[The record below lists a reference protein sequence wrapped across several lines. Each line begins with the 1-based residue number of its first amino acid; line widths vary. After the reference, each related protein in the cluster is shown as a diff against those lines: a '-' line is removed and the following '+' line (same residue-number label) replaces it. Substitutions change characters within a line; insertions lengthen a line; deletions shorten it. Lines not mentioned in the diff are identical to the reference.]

1 MRRLFIFIAY
11 AALMLASAL
20 PASAQDEGAQKYTN
34 DRLEYALEL
43 PNSKW
48 RALTR
53 PDSVHNHTEF
63 IYGDRSDGLLRIR
76 KEVVDAGTT
85 AADLA
90 RRDHD
95 LKFRF
100 QPGYVE
106 SKDKEAKFIG
116 RINGVTSAYEYT
128 GSGKAMIG
136 RIYYLQADNRTIY
149 VLHFTGTRD
158 KLPLLRNQ
166 TDGIARSFHL
176 K

>member
-11 AALMLASAL
+11 GALMLAAL
-20 PASAQDEGAQKYTN
+20 PALAQNEGAQKYTN
-34 DRLEYALEL
+34 ERLEYALEL
-43 PNSKW
+43 PNAKW

-63 IYGDRSDGLLRIR
+63 IYGDRSDGLLRVR
-76 KEVVDAGTT
+76 KEVVDAGTNAT
-85 AADLA
+85 DLA

-95 LKFRF
+95 LKLRF

-106 SKDKEAKFIG
+106 GKEEKFVG

-128 GSGKAMIG
+128 GGGKAMIG

-149 VLHFTGTRD
+149 VLHFTGARD
-158 KLPLLRNQ
+158 KLSLLRNQ
-166 TDGIARSFHL
+166 TDSIARSFQL

>member
-1 MRRLFIFIAY
+1 MRRLIIFA
-11 AALMLASAL
+11 ACALMLAAL
-20 PASAQDEGAQKYTN
+20 PATAQDEGAQKYTN
-34 DRLEYALEL
+34 ERLEYVLEL
-43 PNSKW
+43 PNAKW

-85 AADLA
+85 PTDLA

-106 SKDKEAKFIG
+106 SKEEKFVG

-136 RIYYLQADNRTIY
+136 RVYYLQADNRTIY

>member
-1 MRRLFIFIAY
+1 MRRLTILVTC
-11 AALMLASAL
+11 ALMLVL
-20 PASAQDEGAQKYTN
+20 PALAQEDGAQKYTN
-34 DRLEYALEL
+34 ERLEYTLEL
-43 PNSKW
+43 PNARW

-63 IYGDRSDGLLRIR
+63 IYGDRSDGLLRVR
-76 KEVVDAGTT
+76 KEVVDAGTN
-85 AADLA
+85 AKDVA

-95 LKFRF
+95 LKLRF

-106 SKDKEAKFIG
+106 GKEENFAG

-128 GSGKAMIG
+128 GGGKAMIG

-149 VLHFTGTRD
+149 VLHFTGARD
-158 KLPLLRNQ
+158 KLSLLRNQ
-166 TDGIARSFHL
+166 TDSIARSFQL

>member
-1 MRRLFIFIAY
+1 MRRLIIFTAC
-11 AALMLASAL
+11 ALALSAL
-20 PASAQDEGAQKYTN
+20 PALGQDEAQKYTN
-34 DRLEYALEL
+34 DRIEYMLEL
-43 PNSKW
+43 PNARW

-106 SKDKEAKFIG
+106 SKEERFAG

-136 RIYYLQADNRTIY
+136 RVYYLQADNRTVY
-149 VLHFTGTRD
+149 VLHFTGSRD
-158 KLPLLRNQ
+158 KLPLLRSQ
-166 TDGIARSFHL
+166 TDSIARSFHL